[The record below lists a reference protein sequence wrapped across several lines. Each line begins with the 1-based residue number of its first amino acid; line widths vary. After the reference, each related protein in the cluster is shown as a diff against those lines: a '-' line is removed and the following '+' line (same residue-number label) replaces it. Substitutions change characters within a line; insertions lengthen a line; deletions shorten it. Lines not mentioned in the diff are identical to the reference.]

1 MVEILLKLLRGQWIE
16 VWILGR
22 NTLKILLLNT
32 KHNASH
38 KVKSKY
44 SLRLNLSC
52 SLSENVPDWSTEVGG
67 LNQVKE

>member
-1 MVEILLKLLRGQWIE
+1 MAEILLKLLRGLLIE

-32 KHNASH
+32 KHNAFH

-44 SLRLNLSC
+44 R
-52 SLSENVPDWSTEVGG
+52 
-67 LNQVKE
+67 